1 MRGESISGLLRIADG
16 HKLTFLRRSRYSDN
30 SSKGVVAIKKMPKSH
45 KLEYQDLFLNKI
57 KALITAK
64 MCEVPRVIK
73 YIEGAA
79 STDDICLVL
88 E

>member
-1 MRGESISGLLRIADG
+1 
-16 HKLTFLRRSRYSDN
+16 
-30 SSKGVVAIKKMPKSH
+30 MPKSH
-45 KLEYQDLFLNKI
+45 KLEYQDLFHNEI
-57 KALITAK
+57 NALITAK

-79 STDDICLVL
+79 STDEICLVL